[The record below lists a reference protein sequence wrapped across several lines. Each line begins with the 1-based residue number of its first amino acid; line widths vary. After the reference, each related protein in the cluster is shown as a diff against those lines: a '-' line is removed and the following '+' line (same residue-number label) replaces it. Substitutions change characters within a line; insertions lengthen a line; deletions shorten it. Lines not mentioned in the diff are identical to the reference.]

1 MTTYLSLEGVI
12 EIFTG
17 IIEEIG
23 RLADI
28 KKEKDLYTLKISC
41 KKVLE
46 GTKRGDS
53 IATNG
58 VCLTVTELGDD
69 FYKAE
74 VMVETINSTNFKTLS
89 LGEPLNLERA
99 LSPAKRLDGH
109 IVQGHVDGV
118 GEIINIL
125 KRGHEIVYRI
135 KFDSDNFKYIAEK
148 GSIALDGISLTVS
161 KVGENYFEVSIIP
174 TTIADTNLASKNLG
188 EKINIETDIIGRYVY
203 NFVNTK
209 EASKITKNFLLENG
223 F

>member
-46 GTKRGDS
+46 GTKTGDS

-89 LGEPLNLERA
+89 LGETLNLERA

-118 GEIINIL
+118 GEIVNIL

-174 TTIADTNLASKNLG
+174 TTIADTNLASKKVG

>member
-28 KKEKDLYTLKISC
+28 KKEKDLFTLKISC

-118 GEIINIL
+118 GEIVNIL

-174 TTIADTNLASKNLG
+174 TTIADTNLASKKLG

-209 EASKITKNFLLENG
+209 EPSKITKNFLLENG

>member
-23 RLADI
+23 KLADI

-161 KVGENYFEVSIIP
+161 RVGENYFEVSIIP
-174 TTIADTNLASKNLG
+174 TTIADTNLASKKLG

>member
-23 RLADI
+23 RLVDI

-58 VCLTVTELGDD
+58 VCLTVTELGDEY
-69 FYKAE
+69 YKAE

-89 LGEPLNLERA
+89 LGESLNLERA

-118 GEIINIL
+118 GEIVNIL

-174 TTIADTNLASKNLG
+174 TTIADTNLANKKVG

>member
-1 MTTYLSLEGVI
+1 MI

-99 LSPAKRLDGH
+99 LSPSKRLDGH

-118 GEIINIL
+118 GEIVNIL

-135 KFDSDNFKYIAEK
+135 KFDSDNFKYIADK

-174 TTIADTNLASKNLG
+174 TTIADTNLASKKLG

-209 EASKITKNFLLENG
+209 EASKITKSFLLENG

>member
-41 KKVLE
+41 IKVLE

-69 FYKAE
+69 YYKAE
-74 VMVETINSTNFKTLS
+74 VMVETINSTNFKTLI

-99 LSPAKRLDGH
+99 LSPSKRLDGH

-174 TTIADTNLASKNLG
+174 TTIADTNLASKKLG

-209 EASKITKNFLLENG
+209 KTSKITKNFLLENG

>member
-28 KKEKDLYTLKISC
+28 KKEKDLYTLKVSC

-46 GTKRGDS
+46 GTKKGDS

-58 VCLTVTELGDD
+58 VCLTVTELGHD

-118 GEIINIL
+118 GEIVNIL

-174 TTIADTNLASKNLG
+174 TTIADTNLANKKLG

>member
-12 EIFTG
+12 KIFTG

-23 RLADI
+23 KLADI

-74 VMVETINSTNFKTLS
+74 VIVETINSTNFKTLS

-99 LSPAKRLDGH
+99 LSPSKRLDGH

-174 TTIADTNLASKNLG
+174 TTIADTNLASKKLG

>member
-1 MTTYLSLEGVI
+1 MSLEGVI
-12 EIFTG
+12 KIFTG
-17 IIEEIG
+17 IIEEVG
-23 RLADI
+23 RLSDI
-28 KKEKDLYTLKISC
+28 KRESDLYTLKVSC

-46 GTKRGDS
+46 GTRRGDS

-58 VCLTVTELGDD
+58 VCLTVTDLGDD

-74 VMVETINSTNFKTLS
+74 VMVETINSTNFKDLS
-89 LGEPLNLERA
+89 RGQALNLERA

-161 KVGENYFEVSIIP
+161 RVGENYFEVSIIP
-174 TTIADTNLASKNLG
+174 TTIADTNLANKNLC

-203 NFVNTK
+203 NFVNPK
-209 EASKITKNFLLENG
+209 EASKLTKNFLLENG

>member
-58 VCLTVTELGDD
+58 VCLTVTELGDEY
-69 FYKAE
+69 YKAE

-99 LSPAKRLDGH
+99 LSPSKRLDGH

-118 GEIINIL
+118 GEIVNIL

-174 TTIADTNLASKNLG
+174 TTIADTNLASKKLG

>member
-23 RLADI
+23 RLAGI

>member
-118 GEIINIL
+118 GEIVNIL

-174 TTIADTNLASKNLG
+174 TTIADTNLASKKLG

>member
-23 RLADI
+23 RLDDI

-58 VCLTVTELGDD
+58 VCLTVTELGDEY
-69 FYKAE
+69 YKAE

-89 LGEPLNLERA
+89 LGEHLNLERA

-174 TTIADTNLASKNLG
+174 TTIADTNLASKKLG

>member
-74 VMVETINSTNFKTLS
+74 VMVETINSTNFNTLS
-89 LGEPLNLERA
+89 LGKLLNLERS
-99 LSPAKRLDGH
+99 LSPSKRLDGH

-118 GEIINIL
+118 GEIVNIL

-174 TTIADTNLASKNLG
+174 TTIADTNLESKKVG

>member
-1 MTTYLSLEGVI
+1 MI

-17 IIEEIG
+17 IIEEVG
-23 RLADI
+23 KLSEI
-28 KKEKDLYTLKISC
+28 KKDRDLYTLKVSC

-46 GTKRGDS
+46 NIKKGDS

-74 VMVETINSTNFKTLS
+74 VMVETINSTNFKNLKP
-89 LGEPLNLERA
+89 LDNLNLERA
-99 LSPAKRLDGH
+99 LSPNKRLDGH
-109 IVQGHVDGV
+109 IVQGHIDGI

-125 KRGHEIVYRI
+125 NSGNEIVYKI
-135 KFDSDNFKYIAEK
+135 KFESDNFKYIVQK

-161 KVGENYFEVSIIP
+161 KVYENYFEVSIIP
-174 TTIADTNLASKNLG
+174 TTISETNLKYKKIG
-188 EKINIETDIIGRYVY
+188 DKINIETDIIGRYICS
-203 NFVNTK
+203 FVNK
-209 EASKITKNFLLENG
+209 KNKSKITREFLIENG

>member
-28 KKEKDLYTLKISC
+28 KKEKDLYTLKVSC

-46 GTKRGDS
+46 GTKKGDS

-89 LGEPLNLERA
+89 GGEALNLERA
-99 LSPAKRLDGH
+99 LSPSKRLDGH

-118 GEIINIL
+118 GEIVNIL

-135 KFDSDNFKYIAEK
+135 KFESDNFKYIAEK
-148 GSIALDGISLTVS
+148 GSITLDGISLTVS

-174 TTIADTNLASKNLG
+174 TTIADTNLAGKNLG

>member
-89 LGEPLNLERA
+89 LGELLNLERA

-118 GEIINIL
+118 GEIVNIL

-174 TTIADTNLASKNLG
+174 TTIADTNLASKKLG

>member
-23 RLADI
+23 KLADI

-58 VCLTVTELGDD
+58 VCLTVTELSDD

-89 LGEPLNLERA
+89 RGEPLNLERA
-99 LSPAKRLDGH
+99 LSPSKRLDGH

-118 GEIINIL
+118 GEIVNIL

-174 TTIADTNLASKNLG
+174 TTIADTNLASKKVG

-209 EASKITKNFLLENG
+209 EPSKITKNFLLENG

>member
-89 LGEPLNLERA
+89 RGEPLNLERA
-99 LSPAKRLDGH
+99 LSPSKRLDGH

-118 GEIINIL
+118 GEIVNIL

-209 EASKITKNFLLENG
+209 DASKITKNFLLENG

>member
-17 IIEEIG
+17 IIEEVG

-118 GEIINIL
+118 GEIVNIL